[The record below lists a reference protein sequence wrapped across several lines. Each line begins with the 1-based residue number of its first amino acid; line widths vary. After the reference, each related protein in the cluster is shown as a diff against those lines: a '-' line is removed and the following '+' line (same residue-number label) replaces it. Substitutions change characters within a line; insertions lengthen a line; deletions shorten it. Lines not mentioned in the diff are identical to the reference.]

1 MKKKQQHKIRKMH
14 FNNKHSK
21 KVGMPPGSLMYTGEA
36 RSETVA
42 IELIEY
48 DAEQLVTSKVSIET
62 IQKLAPTNK
71 IRWIKIY
78 GLHDLPLIE
87 LIGKMLHV
95 DSLYLEDVL
104 NTGQRAKVETM
115 DDMLFLT
122 MHSLKYAALNNI
134 VSEQISIILKDN
146 ILVSFQEN
154 NTPLFAP
161 IDERL
166 KKNSL
171 NFKKKGI
178 DYLLYTLVDF
188 IVDNYFIVMDHFADD
203 NDALED
209 ELFNDSNR
217 VSWAK
222 LQAMR
227 ESLLFIKKSIFP
239 FRDAVNILV
248 RGDTPL
254 IQEVNVKYFSDVR
267 DHLMQVYE
275 TIETYRDLNAGL
287 KDMYLSNLSNR
298 MNQIMKVLTII
309 STIFIPIT
317 FIVGVYGMN
326 FSNIPEFQWENG
338 YYIVWSVM
346 LLIVI
351 AMLLFFRKKKWL

>member
-1 MKKKQQHKIRKMH
+1 MKKKQQHKIRKMC

-21 KVGMPPGSLMYTGEA
+21 KVGLPPGSLMYTGDVV
-36 RSETVA
+36 SENVT
-42 IELIEY
+42 IELTEY
-48 DAEQLVTSKVSIET
+48 DSEQLVTSKVSIEA
-62 IQKLAPTNK
+62 IRNLVPTDK

-78 GLHDLPLIE
+78 GLHDLQLIE
-87 LIGKMLHV
+87 LIGKILHV
-95 DSLYLEDVL
+95 DALYLEDVL
-104 NTGQRAKVETM
+104 NTGQRAKVETT

-122 MHSLKYAALNNI
+122 IHGLRYEALNNI

-154 NTPLFAP
+154 NTPFFAP

-171 NFKKKGI
+171 SFRKKGI
-178 DYLLYTLVDF
+178 DYLLYALVDF
-188 IVDNYFIVMDHFADD
+188 IVDNYFIVMDRFSED

-227 ESLLFIKKSIFP
+227 ESLLFIKKTIFP
-239 FRDAVNILV
+239 FRDAINILV

-254 IQEVNVKYFSDVR
+254 IQETNIKYFSDVR
-267 DHLMQVYE
+267 DHLMQIYE
-275 TIETYRDLNAGL
+275 TVETYRDLNAGL

-338 YYIVWSVM
+338 YYIVWGVM
-346 LLIVI
+346 LVIVV
-351 AMLLFFRKKKWL
+351 AMLLFFRKKKWF